1 MYQVLDQAGNLLRV
15 FKTRM
20 EATNFRSINGR
31 YDWTIRQAYYYER

>member
-1 MYQVLDQAGNLLRV
+1 MYQVLDSAGTLLRV

-31 YDWTIRQAYYYER
+31 FDWTIRQAYYYEI

>member
-15 FKTRM
+15 FRTKI
-20 EATNFRSINGR
+20 EANNFRSINRR